1 MDLSKA
7 LESLLEGAPAPEA
20 PGSDSIWTDPHISP
34 LLLAAHL
41 DEGGDAASR
50 KPAAIDAA
58 VAWILGRCRPSRPP
72 VAARILDL
80 GSGPSARILD
90 LGCGP
95 GLYAERLAA
104 AGCEVC
110 GIDFNEASIAH
121 ARASAASRG
130 LSIDYRLGSYL
141 ELEYPKGLDAAIMI
155 YCDFGALD
163 DSGRRAVLARLRGAL
178 RPGGLFVFDVFGSGI
193 AERRAVGRRWSVHEG
208 GFWAPGP
215 HLVLEEDFLY
225 PEARSLTRQIVVV
238 EAGGRTRVFRNHDSW
253 FDEASIGKLLAEE
266 GFSLEE
272 LRRDL
277 VPPSDFASDDVLFAA
292 ARLGPSGAG
301 P

>member
-1 MDLSKA
+1 MDFSKA

-50 KPAAIDAA
+50 RPAAIDAA
-58 VAWILGRCRPSRPP
+58 VAWILGRCEPSRAPLASRAT
-72 VAARILDL
+72 VA
-80 GSGPSARILD
+80 ARILD

-104 AGCEVC
+104 AGCEVY

-141 ELEYPKGLDAAIMI
+141 ELEYPRGLDAAIMI

-163 DSGRRAVLARLRGAL
+163 DKGRRAVLARLRGAL

-193 AERRAVGRRWSVHEG
+193 AERRAAGRRWSVQAD

-215 HLVLEEDFLY
+215 HLVLEEDFIY

-253 FDEASIGKLLAEE
+253 FDEASLGKLLAEE

-277 VPPSDFASDDVLFAA
+277 VPPSDFTGDDVLFAA